1 MSKESNTG
9 VCYLVGTGPGDL
21 GLVTLRAKEL
31 IERADVIIYDALCNP
46 QMLGWALK
54 EATIVYAGKRAAK
67 HHLTQEETNALLL
80 KETAAGKCVVR
91 LKGGDPFVFG
101 RGGEEAEELV
111 KAGLKF
117 EVVPG
122 ISSAIAAPAY
132 AGIPVTH
139 RDYTTQ
145 FMVFTGHEDPTKPE
159 STLDYAQIASA
170 PGTKIM
176 LMGVERLETVTGE
189 LVKHGAKPET
199 PVALVRWGTTGQQ
212 RTISGRLDDIA
223 GIAKKT
229 EFKAPAV
236 CVIGD
241 VVKLREK
248 LSWFEKRP
256 LFGNRIIVTRTRKQ
270 AGALSSQLQELG
282 ADVLELPTIRIE
294 PPKDP
299 KELAEAVVYAHTY
312 DWIVFTSPNGVDAF
326 FEKFYSVY
334 SDAREIGG
342 VRIAAIGPATAARVA
357 AYRFKVDLQP
367 KEYVAE
373 AIIKAFKEDG
383 CIENL
388 KMLLARAD
396 IARDM
401 LPKELEK
408 LGAIVDE
415 AVVYQTVPET
425 EDPTGAIARFQESGA
440 DILTFTS
447 SSTVD
452 NFMALK
458 LPLPAHIKIASIGP
472 VTSKTIREHGLEV
485 AVEAKQH
492 DIPGLINAIKQLCKK
507 NKSSS

>member
-1 MSKESNTG
+1 
-9 VCYLVGTGPGDL
+9 
-21 GLVTLRAKEL
+21 
-31 IERADVIIYDALCNP
+31 
-46 QMLGWALK
+46 
-54 EATIVYAGKRAAK
+54 
-67 HHLTQEETNALLL
+67 
-80 KETAAGKCVVR
+80 
-91 LKGGDPFVFG
+91 
-101 RGGEEAEELV
+101 
-111 KAGLKF
+111 
-117 EVVPG
+117 
-122 ISSAIAAPAY
+122 
-132 AGIPVTH
+132 
-139 RDYTTQ
+139 
-145 FMVFTGHEDPTKPE
+145 
-159 STLDYAQIASA
+159 
-170 PGTKIM
+170 
-176 LMGVERLETVTGE
+176 
-189 LVKHGAKPET
+189 
-199 PVALVRWGTTGQQ
+199 
-212 RTISGRLDDIA
+212 
-223 GIAKKT
+223 
-229 EFKAPAV
+229 
-236 CVIGD
+236 
-241 VVKLREK
+241 
-248 LSWFEKRP
+248 
-256 LFGNRIIVTRTRKQ
+256 
-270 AGALSSQLQELG
+270 
-282 ADVLELPTIRIE
+282 
-294 PPKDP
+294 
-299 KELAEAVVYAHTY
+299 
-312 DWIVFTSPNGVDAF
+312 
-326 FEKFYSVY
+326 
-334 SDAREIGG
+334 